1 MPMSHAPHK
10 PWRVLLVEDDPI
22 IAIMLGDMLHEL
34 GCTVIGPAGSA
45 AAALLIASER
55 KDGAVLGVSR
65 TEKQLFA
72 R

>member
-1 MPMSHAPHK
+1 MARSSDAL
-10 PWRVLLVEDDPI
+10 RRLLAATQDDPI